1 MKKFELVCVGKI
13 KEKYFKEGIDE
24 YLKRLS
30 RFCEV
35 NVVEIPDRVDDNT
48 AAEIESRAIMEKLN
62 GYVILADL
70 KGKMLTSEE
79 FAEAIDKA
87 YLSSPKIQFVIGGS
101 RGVTDTVRQRANLSV
116 AFGKLTYPHRLMR
129 LIAAEQIYRAF
140 SILNG
145 SEYHK

>member
-13 KEKYFKEGIDE
+13 KEKYFREGIDE

-35 NVVEIPDRVDDNT
+35 TVVEIPDRVDDNT